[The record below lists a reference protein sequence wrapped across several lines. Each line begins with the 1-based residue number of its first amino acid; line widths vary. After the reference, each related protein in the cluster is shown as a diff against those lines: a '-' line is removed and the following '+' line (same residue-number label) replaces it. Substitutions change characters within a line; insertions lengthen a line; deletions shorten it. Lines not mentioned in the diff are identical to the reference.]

1 VVIMVVE
8 VPVVAEAVL
17 ISAAL
22 AEETSVEAVPEAIFN
37 YLCIMNN
44 LITQSLQESQ
54 QVLADFL
61 GNPAKI
67 EAIEKA
73 ADVLVD
79 ALKKG
84 NKILSC
90 GNGGSH
96 CDAMHF
102 AEELSG
108 RYRENRPALA
118 AMAISDPSH
127 ISCVSNDFGYNFIFS
142 RFIEGLGNK
151 GDVLVGISTSGNS
164 ANIIEA
170 VKAAQLKGMEVILLT
185 GKDGGELA
193 GYGCHEIRV
202 DHFGYADRIQE
213 IHIKVIHI
221 LIQLIESKLF

>member
-1 VVIMVVE
+1 
-8 VPVVAEAVL
+8 
-17 ISAAL
+17 
-22 AEETSVEAVPEAIFN
+22 VEAVPEAIFN

-67 EAIEKA
+67 ESIEKA
-73 ADVLVD
+73 ADVLVN
-79 ALKKG
+79 ALTKG

-127 ISCVSNDFGYNFIFS
+127 ISCVSNDFGYNYIFS

-170 VKAAQLKGMEVILLT
+170 VKAAQAKGMEVILLT
-185 GKDGGELA
+185 GKDGGQLA
-193 GYGCHEIRV
+193 AYGCHEIRV

>member
-1 VVIMVVE
+1 M
-8 VPVVAEAVL
+8 EAVQ
-17 ISAAL
+17 
-22 AEETSVEAVPEAIFN
+22 EAIFN
-37 YLCIMNN
+37 YLCPMNK

-61 GNPAKI
+61 GNPEKI

-73 ADVLVD
+73 ADVLVS

-127 ISCVSNDFGYNFIFS
+127 ISCVSNDFGYNYIFS
-142 RFIEGLGNK
+142 RFIEGLGNA

-185 GKDGGELA
+185 GKDGGQLA

>member
-1 VVIMVVE
+1 M
-8 VPVVAEAVL
+8 

-22 AEETSVEAVPEAIFN
+22 VEGTSAEAVPEAIFN

-67 EAIEKA
+67 ESIEKA
-73 ADVLVD
+73 ADVLVN

-127 ISCVSNDFGYNFIFS
+127 ISCVSNDFGYNYIFS

-170 VKAAQLKGMEVILLT
+170 VKAAQAKGMEVILLT
-185 GKDGGELA
+185 GKDGGQLA
-193 GYGCHEIRV
+193 AYGCHEIRV